1 MNEFLM
7 VSKYGIR
14 LVFDLMRVVF
24 LTKFEEV
31 KLSSDNWARLPQ
43 SKRLLIIYPSYG
55 QVMLSSG
62 VPRILMPEIYLS

>member
-1 MNEFLM
+1 MHPFQFTLTSPLIADMSEFLM

-31 KLSSDNWARLPQ
+31 KLSSDNWARL
-43 SKRLLIIYPSYG
+43 
-55 QVMLSSG
+55 
-62 VPRILMPEIYLS
+62 